1 MIPAIWQYLHCQV
14 RQLSVPRQRGTEP
27 KVRASGFVHSYEGV
41 GISYIMLR
49 KAIHFSVVLLFLSP
63 FLPGFSS
70 AREARL
76 DDIIVTNT
84 RDHLLVYFNVE
95 DCFTEDM
102 NRAIMNGIPTKF
114 TFIVKLYEVRNAWV
128 DRKIADIRLTHKVE
142 YNTLKNEFTVF
153 LPEHNNKKITTKDAE
168 EANKSMA
175 EVVAL
180 KVVRLDKLKRGVHYQ
195 LRLKAELDKIELP
208 FYLDYVLFFLS
219 LWDFET
225 DWYSVEFKY

>member
-1 MIPAIWQYLHCQV
+1 
-14 RQLSVPRQRGTEP
+14 
-27 KVRASGFVHSYEGV
+27 
-41 GISYIMLR
+41 MLR
-49 KAIHFSVVLLFLSP
+49 KFIYFIVVLLLLSF
-63 FLPGFSS
+63 FLPGLSS

-84 RDHLLVYFNVE
+84 KEHLIVYFNVE

-102 NRAIMNGIPTKF
+102 NRAIMNGIPAKF
-114 TFIVKLYEVRNAWV
+114 TFIVKLYEVRNVWF

-153 LPEHNNKKITTKDAE
+153 FQEYNNKTIITKDAD
-168 EANKSMA
+168 EANKLMA

-180 KVVRLDKLKRGVHYQ
+180 QVARLDTLKRGSHYQ

-208 FYLDYVLFFLS
+208 LNLDYVLFFLS

-225 DWYSVEFKY
+225 DWYSVVFKY

>member
-1 MIPAIWQYLHCQV
+1 M
-14 RQLSVPRQRGTEP
+14 
-27 KVRASGFVHSYEGV
+27 F
-41 GISYIMLR
+41 R
-49 KAIHFSVVLLFLSP
+49 KAIYFSLVLLFLP
-63 FLPGFSS
+63 LFVPGLSF
-70 AREARL
+70 ARQASL

-102 NRAIMNGIPTKF
+102 NRAIMNGIQTKF
-114 TFIVKLYEVRNAWV
+114 TFIVKLYEVRTAWF
-128 DRKIADIRLTHKVE
+128 DEEIADIRLTHKIE
-142 YNTLKNEFTVF
+142 YNTLKNEFNVF
-153 LPEHNNKKITTKDAE
+153 LPEQNNKHITTKDAE
-168 EANKSMA
+168 EANKMMA

-180 KVVRLDKLKRGVHYQ
+180 KVARLDTLRRGSHYQ

-225 DWYSVEFKY
+225 DWYTVVFKY

>member
-1 MIPAIWQYLHCQV
+1 
-14 RQLSVPRQRGTEP
+14 
-27 KVRASGFVHSYEGV
+27 
-41 GISYIMLR
+41 MLR
-49 KAIHFSVVLLFLSP
+49 KFIYFIVVLLLLSF
-63 FLPGFSS
+63 FLPGLSS

-84 RDHLLVYFNVE
+84 KEHLIVYFNVE

-102 NRAIMNGIPTKF
+102 NRAIMNGIPAKF
-114 TFIVKLYEVRNAWV
+114 TFIVKLYEVRNVWF
-128 DRKIADIRLTHKVE
+128 DRKIADIRITHKVE

-153 LPEHNNKKITTKDAE
+153 FQEYNNKKIITKDAD
-168 EANKSMA
+168 EANKLMA

-180 KVVRLDKLKRGVHYQ
+180 QVARLDTLKRGSHYQ

-208 FYLDYVLFFLS
+208 LNLDYVLFFLS

-225 DWYSVEFKY
+225 DWYSVVFKY

>member
-1 MIPAIWQYLHCQV
+1 MS
-14 RQLSVPRQRGTEP
+14 R
-27 KVRASGFVHSYEGV
+27 KV
-41 GISYIMLR
+41 IS
-49 KAIHFSVVLLFLSP
+49 FSLILLLFFFL
-63 FLPGFSS
+63 LPGLSS
-70 AREARL
+70 ARQASL

-102 NRAIMNGIPTKF
+102 NRAIMNGIQTKF
-114 TFIVKLYEVRNAWV
+114 TFIVKLYEVRTAWF
-128 DRKIADIRLTHKVE
+128 DNKIADIKLTHKVE
-142 YNTLKNEFTVF
+142 YNTLKNEFNVF
-153 LPEHNNKKITTKDAE
+153 LPEQNNKRITLKDAE
-168 EANKSMA
+168 EANKMMA

-180 KVVRLDKLKRGVHYQ
+180 KVARLDALKRGSHYQ

-225 DWYSVEFKY
+225 DWYTVVFRY

>member
-1 MIPAIWQYLHCQV
+1 
-14 RQLSVPRQRGTEP
+14 
-27 KVRASGFVHSYEGV
+27 
-41 GISYIMLR
+41 MLR
-49 KAIHFSVVLLFLSP
+49 KGIHFSIALVFLYLFLPEPS
-63 FLPGFSS
+63 L

-76 DDIIVTNT
+76 EDIIVTNNK
-84 RDHLLVYFNVE
+84 DHLLVYFNVE

-114 TFIVKLYEVRNAWV
+114 TFIVKLSEVRNAWFDKKV
-128 DRKIADIRLTHKVE
+128 ADIRLTHKVE
-142 YNTLKNEFTVF
+142 YNTLKNEFQVS
-153 LPEHNNKKITTKDAE
+153 LPEYNNRKITTKDAE
-168 EANKSMA
+168 EANKLMA

-180 KVVRLDKLKRGVHYQ
+180 KVARLDTLRRGSHYQ

-225 DWYSVEFKY
+225 DWYSVVFKY

>member
-1 MIPAIWQYLHCQV
+1 
-14 RQLSVPRQRGTEP
+14 
-27 KVRASGFVHSYEGV
+27 
-41 GISYIMLR
+41 MLR
-49 KAIHFSVVLLFLSP
+49 KVIHFSIILLLFFP
-63 FLPGFSS
+63 FLPGLSS

-84 RDHLLVYFNVE
+84 KDHLLVYFNVE

-114 TFIVKLYEVRNAWV
+114 TFIVKLYEVRNAWF
-128 DRKIADIRLTHKVE
+128 DRKAADIRLTHKVE
-142 YNTLKNEFTVF
+142 YNTLKNEFQVF
-153 LPEHNNKKITTKDAE
+153 LPEYNNKKITTKDAE
-168 EANKSMA
+168 EANKLMS

-180 KVVRLDKLKRGVHYQ
+180 KIVRLDKLKRGSHYQ

-208 FYLDYVLFFLS
+208 FYLDYVFFFLS

-225 DWYSVEFKY
+225 DWYSVVFKY

>member
-1 MIPAIWQYLHCQV
+1 
-14 RQLSVPRQRGTEP
+14 
-27 KVRASGFVHSYEGV
+27 
-41 GISYIMLR
+41 MLR
-49 KAIHFSVVLLFLSP
+49 KIIHFSVALLFLSH
-63 FLPGFSS
+63 FLPGLSS

-84 RDHLLVYFNVE
+84 KDNLLVYFNVE

-102 NRAIMNGIPTKF
+102 NKAIMNGIPTKF
-114 TFIVKLYEVRNAWV
+114 TFIVKLYEVRNAWF
-128 DRKIADIRLTHKVE
+128 DRKVADIRLTHKVE
-142 YNTLKNEFTVF
+142 YNALKNEFKVF
-153 LPEHNNKKITTKDAE
+153 LPENTNKMITTKDAE
-168 EANKSMA
+168 EANKFMA

-180 KVVRLDKLKRGVHYQ
+180 RVVRLDKLKRGVHYQ

-225 DWYSVEFKY
+225 DWYSVVFKY

>member
-1 MIPAIWQYLHCQV
+1 MFQRIINFIVILL
-14 RQLSVPRQRGTEP
+14 LS
-27 KVRASGFVHSYEGV
+27 S
-41 GISYIMLR
+41 
-49 KAIHFSVVLLFLSP
+49 LFLS
-63 FLPGFSS
+63 GICS

-84 RDHLLVYFNVE
+84 KDHLIVYLNVE

-102 NRAIMNGIPTKF
+102 NRAIMNGIPAKF
-114 TFIVKLYEVRNAWV
+114 TFIVKLYEVRNAWF
-128 DRKIADIRLTHKVE
+128 DRKIADIRLTHKIE

-153 LPEHNNKKITTKDAE
+153 FPGYNKTIVTKDAD
-168 EANKSMA
+168 EANRLMS

-180 KVVRLDKLKRGVHYQ
+180 KVARLDALKRGSHYQ

-208 FYLDYVLFFLS
+208 LNLDYVLFFLS

-225 DWYSVEFKY
+225 DWYSVVFKY